1 MERREGGGA
10 AWAGLLRIGPRVEG
24 GVGLRARLEG
34 EGVLSFFFLFSF
46 LSFQSHFQIHFKITL
61 KYF

>member
-1 MERREGGGA
+1 VERREGGGA

-34 EGVLSFFFLFSF
+34 EGVLSFFSIFFSF
-46 LSFQSHFQIHFKITL
+46 IPKSFSNPF
-61 KYF
+61 